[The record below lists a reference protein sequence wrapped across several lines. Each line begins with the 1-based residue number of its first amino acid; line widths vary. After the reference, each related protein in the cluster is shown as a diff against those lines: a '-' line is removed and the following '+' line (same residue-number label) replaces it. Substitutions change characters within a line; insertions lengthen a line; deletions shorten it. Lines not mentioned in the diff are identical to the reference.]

1 MPRKSRFEDEIGD
14 LNLVPI
20 MGLIVLLIP
29 MLLLMVVFTQI
40 GVININAPKLSVG
53 PAQDDPPD
61 EEKKPLNLT
70 VGISEKGY
78 TIAATGGV
86 LPGQE
91 QQAEGDPAA
100 GQAGPTIP
108 SSTGGP
114 CQCGDGE
121 VCPAQCGD
129 GNVCRSGQC
138 VVWDYPALYNRM
150 IEIKEAYP
158 DENLVNVG
166 ADDRVAFGTLVTTID
181 AFRVRLEKD
190 AYTEAKAFDEANA
203 KSDSEGRPELLFAD
217 VVMAVIQ

>member
-1 MPRKSRFEDEIGD
+1 MPRKSRLDDDIGE

-20 MGLIVLLIP
+20 MGLIVILIP

-53 PAQDDPPD
+53 PATDNPEEPD
-61 EEKKPLNLT
+61 KKPLNLT
-70 VGISEKGY
+70 IGISEKGY

-91 QQAEGDPAA
+91 QQEAAAAA
-100 GQAGPTIP
+100 GQQGGPTIP
-108 SSTGGP
+108 TSTGGP
-114 CQCGDGE
+114 CQCGDGS
-121 VCPAQCGD
+121 VCAKQCGD

-150 IEIKEAYP
+150 VEIKEAYP
-158 DENLVNVG
+158 DEGLVNVG
-166 ADDRVAFGTLVTTID
+166 ADDTIPFGTLVTSVD
-181 AFRVRLEKD
+181 SFRVRLDKD
-190 AYTEAKAFDEANA
+190 TYTEFKKFDEAEP
-203 KSDSEGRPELLFAD
+203 KRDSEGRPETLFAD